1 MEPGLNPMREN
12 VLPTE
17 PEVVVKVSE
26 AVATA
31 LDLKP
36 TAITPEAS
44 LEREYHA
51 ESLDLLEIV
60 FLLEKTYRVRMPRT
74 GILQHA
80 EEHFGEGTLVA
91 GGELTE
97 LGLRILRRMRPD
109 IDPDLLRPGLRL
121 NDVNRFMTTQTF
133 VRLVL
138 RLLEAKEEARRKLQE
153 AGCEKCGGHRIQ
165 DSQVAPEF
173 VCADCGADFPV
184 PNGDDVLVQ
193 DLVELDRDH
202 GI

>member
-1 MEPGLNPMREN
+1 MDPGRNPMSEN

-17 PEVVVKVSE
+17 PEVVVKVLE

-36 TAITPEAS
+36 AAIVADVS
-44 LEREYHA
+44 LEREYNA

-60 FLLEKTYRVRMPRT
+60 FLLEKSYRVRMPRT

-80 EEHFGEGTLVA
+80 EEHFGEGALVA
-91 GGELTE
+91 GGELTD
-97 LGLRILRRMRPD
+97 LGLRILRRMRPE

-121 NDVNRFMTTQTF
+121 SDVNRFMTAQTF

-138 RLLEAKEEARRKLQE
+138 RLLEAKEEARRKLQA
-153 AGCEKCGGHRIQ
+153 AGCEKCGGHRID
-165 DSQVAPEF
+165 DSDVAPEF
-173 VCADCGADFPV
+173 VCADCGTDFPV